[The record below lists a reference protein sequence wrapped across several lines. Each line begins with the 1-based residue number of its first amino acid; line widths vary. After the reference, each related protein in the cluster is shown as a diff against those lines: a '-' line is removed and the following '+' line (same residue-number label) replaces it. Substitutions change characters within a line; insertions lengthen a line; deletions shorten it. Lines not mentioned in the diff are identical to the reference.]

1 MSKWWQN
8 RHLWV
13 NYSFEGNVKCKARG
27 GAGISSLTVA
37 WGSFP
42 AVTEGCS
49 RLQGLH
55 QAVHH
60 PRLVTFCGEDKAA
73 CQSSVSCTTHSHW
86 LQLTYTNPHTVVR
99 LLKTECGS
107 KRKSENRTAIRQG
120 KCGRGQ
126 REQRSSLNAQTLRG
140 GGYHMERSQRMK
152 VFTDGHWQ
160 VFVLRLAQGS

>member
-1 MSKWWQN
+1 M
-8 RHLWV
+8 WV

-27 GAGISSLTVA
+27 GAGISSLTIA

-55 QAVHH
+55 QVVHH
-60 PRLVTFCGEDKAA
+60 PRLVTFCKENRVA
-73 CQSSVSCTTHSHW
+73 CQSSVSVSHI

-120 KCGRGQ
+120 KWGRGQ
-126 REQRSSLNAQTLRG
+126 IEQRGSLNAQTLRG
-140 GGYHMERSQRMK
+140 
-152 VFTDGHWQ
+152 DG
-160 VFVLRLAQGS
+160 